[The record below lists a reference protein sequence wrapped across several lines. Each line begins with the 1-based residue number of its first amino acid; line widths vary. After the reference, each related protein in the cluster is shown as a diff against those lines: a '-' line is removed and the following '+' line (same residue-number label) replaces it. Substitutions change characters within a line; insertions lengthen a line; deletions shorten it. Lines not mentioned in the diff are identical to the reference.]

1 MQCGTYLD
9 MHKNA
14 KMAVDIT
21 VVVTNT
27 LRHIR
32 SVVELLSLDSR
43 KRRKVGKTISLC
55 KTLNLI

>member
-1 MQCGTYLD
+1 